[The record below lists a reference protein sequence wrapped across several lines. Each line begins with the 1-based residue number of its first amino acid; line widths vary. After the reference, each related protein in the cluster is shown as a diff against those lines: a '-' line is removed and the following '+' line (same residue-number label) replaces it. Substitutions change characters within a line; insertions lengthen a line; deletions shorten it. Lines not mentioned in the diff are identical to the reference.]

1 LPWWLP
7 VLIIFLVIAAI
18 SYVLSFFRR
27 TQVATLGRGQTGK
40 KKEGTGPISRSAYAK
55 RGALAPEQESPSGTS
70 PASSDPPETFP
81 WETDPADG
89 SEQPGKTSAVVRS
102 GLIPHLARMM
112 KDRLMV
118 GLLSQRT
125 HMLDAQQTATVQV
138 TELEK
143 RLVQIQVQLHERY
156 VAYEHRIAELEKTLA
171 AKEAENR
178 QLMSDK
184 ILKAQKSLAA
194 EKQSAQL

>member
-1 LPWWLP
+1 MIPRRYFPWWLP

-18 SYVLSFFRR
+18 SYLMSFFRR
-27 TQVATLGRGQTGK
+27 TQVAILGPGQTGK
-40 KKEGTGPISRSAYAK
+40 KKEGAGPISRSPYAS
-55 RGALAPEQESPSGTS
+55 GAS
-70 PASSDPPETFP
+70 PASSDPHEAFP
-81 WETDPADG
+81 WETDPANG
-89 SEQPGKTSAVVRS
+89 SEQSGKTSAVVRS

-125 HMLDAQQTATVQV
+125 HMLDTQRTATVQV

-143 RLVQIQVQLHERY
+143 RLVQIQAQLHDRY
-156 VAYEHRIAELEKTLA
+156 VAYERRIAELEKTLA

-184 ILKAQKSLAA
+184 ILNAQKSLAA

>member
-1 LPWWLP
+1 
-7 VLIIFLVIAAI
+7 
-18 SYVLSFFRR
+18 
-27 TQVATLGRGQTGK
+27 
-40 KKEGTGPISRSAYAK
+40 
-55 RGALAPEQESPSGTS
+55 
-70 PASSDPPETFP
+70 
-81 WETDPADG
+81 
-89 SEQPGKTSAVVRS
+89 
-102 GLIPHLARMM
+102 MM

-156 VAYEHRIAELEKTLA
+156 LAYERRIAELENTLA

>member
-1 LPWWLP
+1 
-7 VLIIFLVIAAI
+7 
-18 SYVLSFFRR
+18 
-27 TQVATLGRGQTGK
+27 
-40 KKEGTGPISRSAYAK
+40 
-55 RGALAPEQESPSGTS
+55 
-70 PASSDPPETFP
+70 
-81 WETDPADG
+81 
-89 SEQPGKTSAVVRS
+89 
-102 GLIPHLARMM
+102 
-112 KDRLMV
+112 MV

-125 HMLDAQQTATVQV
+125 HMLDTQRTATVQV

-156 VAYEHRIAELEKTLA
+156 VAYERRIAELEKTLA